1 MSAALLPYRKAKTS
15 IGQMVLVSDSIENT
29 GQVQETIGRLQNEV
43 RALQEELARTRRA
56 LEQREVL
63 LRNARQRELELRAE
77 AGAEKR

>member
-1 MSAALLPYRKAKTS
+1 MSAALLPNRTATIS
-15 IGQMVLVSDSIENT
+15 IGRMVLMSDSMENT
-29 GQVQETIGRLQNEV
+29 GQVQTTIWQLQDEV

-77 AGAEKR
+77 AGAGER